1 MGFYVLVMKSIL
13 LLFTCLP
20 LCADTATNLVV
31 VNSSTNDVS
40 IVATGGV
47 YFTGGNG
54 DVNKTGSLTG
64 ADITQVNRFLLFGTN
79 FTAEQYARADV
90 NGDGLVNSL
99 DITLMRQAILGII
112 PRSMMS
118 GNGKWI
124 ASRQSRTDVPLN
136 ASSEGEPGQ
145 MAWDTNYVYICVATN
160 TWKRAKLESW

>member
-1 MGFYVLVMKSIL
+1 MKYIL

-54 DVNKTGSLTG
+54 DVNGDGKLTTV
-64 ADITQVNRFLLFGTN
+64 DIALLKRWLAFGTN
-79 FTAEQYARADV
+79 FDATTYSRADV
-90 NGDGLVNSL
+90 NGDGLVNTL
-99 DITLMRQAILGII
+99 DVDLMRKVVLGII
-112 PRSMMS
+112 PRNMMS

-124 ASRQSRTDVPLN
+124 ASRRSRTEVPPTSN
-136 ASSEGEPGQ
+136 YEGEVGQ
-145 MAWDTNYVYICVATN
+145 TACDTNWFYICVEPN
-160 TWKRAKLESW
+160 KWKRIKLESW